1 MDGASDLLTAI
12 VYLCGLSY
20 LRDVLRTHG
29 TGYAAGF
36 VLLLIGEFG
45 TEASPLPT
53 LLGVCGREVLPTGTD
68 ICLYMLGGDALISR
82 DVAQGI
88 SKPGRLTAATIRNV
102 G

>member
-1 MDGASDLLTAI
+1 MHAVEVSLNVGVT
-12 VYLCGLSY
+12 
-20 LRDVLRTHG
+20 LRTHG
-29 TGYAAGF
+29 TGYAAVF
-36 VLLLIGEFG
+36 VLLLLGEFG

-53 LLGVCGREVLPTGTD
+53 LLGVCGREVLRTGTD